1 MAQKKVVRLQVHLQN
16 ALYVMVRAWTLIHG
30 TVETLRHEPAV
41 ILIHR
46 VASVYIAEDMNGI
59 SINIAQDVM
68 PTNINQELQNQGQN
82 QINYHSE
89 YISTMSL
96 LSI

>member
-1 MAQKKVVRLQVHLQN
+1 MAQKKVVRIQGHLQN
-16 ALYVMVRAWTLIHG
+16 VLYVMVRAWTLIHG

-46 VASVYIAEDMNGI
+46 EASVCIVEDMNGI
-59 SINIAQDVM
+59 SINIAQNVM

-82 QINYHSE
+82 QIDCNS
-89 YISTMSL
+89 
-96 LSI
+96 